1 MASRKLK
8 PVENAIQHPRH
19 ELIQVADVVA
29 REKGIDREEVIV
41 AMELAMQRT
50 AKQKYGMENI

>member
-50 AKQKYGMENI
+50 AKQKYG